1 MLVYQRVHVFCSVP
15 VKNDQISDGGAGDSC
30 CMSRRM
36 WDLHIISCRLNT
48 DTLVCGFTF
57 SCMYTYIYIYLYTPY
72 LIVQVLFTFMI
83 SLSQSYFYQSIIQYN
98 YIYIYISIYIILS
111 IYIYIY
117 IYRSTSLIYV
127 DMFTTAGNEDVTS
140 STSSHRTHRAPAKLS
155 LVERQVLGFWDGK
168 MQWVEGWTGY
178 QHHMC
183 IYIYIYTRVTSY
195 LHMHMW
201 MYI

>member
-1 MLVYQRVHVFCSVP
+1 MLHVATDVRSTYHILSLEYRHSSLWFHVFMHVY
-15 VKNDQISDGGAGDSC
+15 V
-30 CMSRRM
+30 
-36 WDLHIISCRLNT
+36 
-48 DTLVCGFTF
+48 
-57 SCMYTYIYIYLYTPY
+57 YIYIYLYTPY

-111 IYIYIY
+111 IYIY

-168 MQWVEGWTGY
+168 MQWVEG
-178 QHHMC
+178 
-183 IYIYIYTRVTSY
+183 
-195 LHMHMW
+195 
-201 MYI
+201 